1 MGAVAGPYSQ
11 PRMPMFSRAL
21 MWDSSSCRAKG
32 RAEGRWAGL
41 LGGQCSLSAP
51 AALGQ
56 GWAGVTA
63 APATH
68 KTPDLD

>member
-1 MGAVAGPYSQ
+1 MGAAAGPYSQ

-41 LGGQCSLSAP
+41 LWGQCSLSAP

-56 GWAGVTA
+56 G
-63 APATH
+63 
-68 KTPDLD
+68 